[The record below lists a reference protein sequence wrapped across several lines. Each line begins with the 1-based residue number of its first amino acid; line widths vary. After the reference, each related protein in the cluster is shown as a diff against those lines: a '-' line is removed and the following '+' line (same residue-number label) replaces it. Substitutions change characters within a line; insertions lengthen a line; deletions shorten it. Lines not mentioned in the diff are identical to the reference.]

1 MWVDTVEGSMR
12 KGVESVKGF
21 VAEVG
26 KPSLTVGGGV
36 GAAAPIPAA
45 PGHVTVN
52 ISAPLVNVE
61 GSADKRT
68 VELAVERVKEV
79 LKTTLIEASSSAA
92 PTKRIRVMP
101 EVVM

>member
-1 MWVDTVEGSMR
+1 VESSLKDLGEWVDTVEGSMR

-36 GAAAPIPAA
+36 GAVAPIPIAPAAA
-45 PGHVTVN
+45 PLTVN
-52 ISAPLVNVE
+52 ITAPLVNVE

-68 VELAVERVKEV
+68 VELAVEKVKEV
-79 LKTTLIEASSSAA
+79 LRTTLIEWRAD
-92 PTKRIRVMP
+92 
-101 EVVM
+101 